1 MFLVSLFPLLEY
13 GGELEDRDEAGREGG
28 GGTDNT
34 RDLVLHVLTLHAGLQ
49 QASLHSVGH
58 LHYLGLR
65 EAVLLADFLADVF
78 EKRHHGVEGGTVSDE
93 LRVSL
98 ALPPLLSHGLHTVRL
113 LGLDW
118 LETALL
124 DRDVPAV
131 VLVLNL
137 RPGDLHILADV
148 LSHGLTALGGDGVLL
163 SGAVRSVV
171 QQGVAKPKLRL
182 RSGESLAGRGHQ
194 EETGQEVHLVAEVKI
209 APEVPM

>member
-1 MFLVSLFPLLEY
+1 M
-13 GGELEDRDEAGREGG
+13 GD
-28 GGTDNT
+28 
-34 RDLVLHVLTLHAGLQ
+34 
-49 QASLHSVGH
+49 

-65 EAVLLADFLADVF
+65 EAVLLGDFLTDVF
-78 EKRHHGVEGGTVSDE
+78 EQRNHGVEGGAVSDK

-113 LGLDW
+113 LGLHW
-118 LETALL
+118 LQTALL
-124 DRDVPAV
+124 DRSVLKWRLQTGNLSYSHTHTHPAV

-137 RPGDLHILADV
+137 RPGDLHVLAHV

-171 QQGVAKPKLRL
+171 QQRVAKPKLRL

-194 EETGQEVHLVAEVKI
+194 DETDQEVHVVAEVKFL
-209 APEVPM
+209 PEVKLPQ

>member
-1 MFLVSLFPLLEY
+1 MFLVSLFPLLEH
-13 GGELEDRDEAGREGG
+13 GGELEDRQGG

-78 EKRHHGVEGGTVSDE
+78 EKRHHGVEGGAVSDE

-98 ALPPLLSHGLHTVRL
+98 PLPSLLSHGLHTVRL
-113 LGLDW
+113 LGLDG

-137 RPGDLHILADV
+137 RPGDLTV
-148 LSHGLTALGGDGVLL
+148 W
-163 SGAVRSVV
+163 R
-171 QQGVAKPKLRL
+171 P
-182 RSGESLAGRGHQ
+182 
-194 EETGQEVHLVAEVKI
+194 
-209 APEVPM
+209 

>member
-13 GGELEDRDEAGREGG
+13 GGELEDRDRGRQGG

-49 QASLHSVGH
+49 QASLDSVGH
-58 LHYLGLR
+58 LHYLGLG
-65 EAVLLADFLADVF
+65 EAVLLANFLADVF
-78 EKRHHGVEGGTVSDE
+78 EKRHHGVEGGAVSDE

-113 LGLDW
+113 LGLDG

-131 VLVLNL
+131 VLAL
-137 RPGDLHILADV
+137 V
-148 LSHGLTALGGDGVLL
+148 LSDGLTALGGDGVLL

-171 QQGVAKPKLRL
+171 EQRVVSIPELRL
-182 RSGESLAGRGHQ
+182 RSGESLAGRSHQ
-194 EETGQEVHLVAEVKI
+194 EETDQEVHLVAEVKI
-209 APEVPM
+209 PPEVK